1 VSRPERRRV
10 QPRATANGI
19 GLDDS
24 EPVRLMTRSDTSL
37 TVALIAAA
45 IILFRQPLRFV
56 LDSVQD
62 IEGKY
67 HLDLLPALLLLVI
80 VFTFHQYRKRTMARA
95 EALAAAADAERARTQ
110 SRNLQQ
116 LMVFGHALANALDRT
131 SLRQVLGRYIP
142 SFTIDRGFWVYVREG
157 DQWELIVQESV
168 ETLPGTD
175 QLKRVAVRALTGTRT
190 DEDGAAVMDDG
201 CFPLVA
207 AGEVVGVIGISG
219 AQPLTT
225 DQRNLIGAVATVV
238 AIGVKNM
245 QLFLQTRELS
255 LRDSL
260 TGCFNRGYVLEALD
274 AELHR
279 SRRTGAPVSILM
291 FDIDHFKSVNDRLGH
306 LRGDDL
312 LSAIGEQLGRSLRTS
327 DIRCRYGG
335 DEFLVVLPET
345 PALGAQKVADLLRQ
359 DLAKVTV
366 GTGANAMAVTVSIG
380 VAAAIPGEMDAKA
393 LIQRADEAMY
403 RAKHAGRN
411 RLCLVIPPLFP
422 DTAPGRRAISQS
434 EALPRATPR
443 SASFG

>member
-1 VSRPERRRV
+1 V

-19 GLDDS
+19 GLDDIG
-24 EPVRLMTRSDTSL
+24 PVRLITRSDTSL

-131 SLRQVLGRYIP
+131 SLRQVIGRYIP
-142 SFTIDRGFWVYVREG
+142 SFTTDRGFWVYVREG
-157 DQWELIVQESV
+157 DQWELIVQENV
-168 ETLPGTD
+168 ETLPSTD
-175 QLKRVAVRALTGTRT
+175 QLKRVAVRALAGRRT
-190 DEDGAAVMDDG
+190 DLDGAAGIDDG

-207 AGEVVGVIGISG
+207 AGDVVGVIGIGG
-219 AQPLTT
+219 APQPLTT
-225 DQRNLIGAVATVV
+225 EQRNLIGAVATVMG
-238 AIGVKNM
+238 IGVKNM

-260 TGCFNRGYVLEALD
+260 TGCFNRGYVIEALD

-279 SRRTGAPVSILM
+279 SRRTGAPLSILM
-291 FDIDHFKSVNDRLGH
+291 FDVDHFKAVNDRLGH

-312 LSAIGEQLGRSLRTS
+312 LSAIGERLGRSLRTS

-345 PALGAQKVADLLRQ
+345 PALGAQTVADLLRQ

-366 GTGANAMAVTVSIG
+366 GTDANPMAVTVSIG
-380 VAAAIPGEMDAKA
+380 VAAAIPGELDAKA

-411 RLCLVIPPLFP
+411 RLCLVMPPLFP
-422 DTAPGRRAISQS
+422 DTPPGRRAISQS

>member
-1 VSRPERRRV
+1 V

-24 EPVRLMTRSDTSL
+24 GHVRLITRSDTSL

-95 EALAAAADAERARTQ
+95 EALAAAADADRARTQ

-175 QLKRVAVRALTGTRT
+175 QLKRVAVRALAGTRT
-190 DEDGAAVMDDG
+190 DEDGAALMDDG

-291 FDIDHFKSVNDRLGH
+291 FDIDHFKAVNDRLGH

-312 LSAIGEQLGRSLRTS
+312 LTAIGEQLGRSLRTS

-366 GTGANAMAVTVSIG
+366 GTGANPIAVTVSIG

-403 RAKHAGRN
+403 RAKRAGRN

-422 DTAPGRRAISQS
+422 ETTPGRRAISQS